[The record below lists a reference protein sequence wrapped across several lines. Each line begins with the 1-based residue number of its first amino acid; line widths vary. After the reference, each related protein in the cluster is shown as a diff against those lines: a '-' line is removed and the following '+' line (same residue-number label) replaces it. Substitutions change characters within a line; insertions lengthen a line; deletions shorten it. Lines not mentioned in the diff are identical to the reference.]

1 MIRSFLPLAAL
12 LASPLAAQETPAA
25 LPVSYDDAV
34 GCAFIAMGFVMRDD
48 LSPEKKKAA
57 GALGT
62 RYVEYAKSLSGK
74 STDEVVDDMA
84 AAAKPI
90 LAEAQQDARP
100 AKRFDARYADCES
113 KARLF

>member
-1 MIRSFLPLAAL
+1 
-12 LASPLAAQETPAA
+12 
-25 LPVSYDDAV
+25 
-34 GCAFIAMGFVMRDD
+34 
-48 LSPEKKKAA
+48 
-57 GALGT
+57 
-62 RYVEYAKSLSGK
+62 
-74 STDEVVDDMA
+74 VVDDMA